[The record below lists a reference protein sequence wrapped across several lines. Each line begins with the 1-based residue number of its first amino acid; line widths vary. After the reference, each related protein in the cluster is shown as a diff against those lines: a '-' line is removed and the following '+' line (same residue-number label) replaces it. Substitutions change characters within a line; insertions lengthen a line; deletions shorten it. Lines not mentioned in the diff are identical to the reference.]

1 LATAV
6 LYQRNIKKSS
16 FFRQLHDLTDLLADR
31 TVIFPAV
38 GLQTFGALLDAVF
51 GVGEGTAAPV
61 AQGIQG
67 AEAEQ
72 AAELLRI
79 SPGVAGK
86 ILAFFMLK
94 KIVIRHND
102 SSYATE
108 AAYGIIKTGSRGSS
122 AEVRG

>member
-1 LATAV
+1 M
-6 LYQRNIKKSS
+6 
-16 FFRQLHDLTDLLADR
+16 
-31 TVIFPAV
+31 
-38 GLQTFGALLDAVF
+38 GLQTFGAILDAVF
-51 GVGEGTAAPV
+51 RIGEGTAAPV
-61 AQGIQG
+61 AQGIQR

-122 AEVRG
+122 PEVRG